1 MNRELKQKLRVEGP
15 WALAAALVFTLASLI
30 LGWPMNPLVAMVM
43 AGSVWAVS
51 LLLRQYRGITGIDGK
66 DCVIAGVLVAAA
78 LGVRLASPIYFDF
91 LQGNLSPVSTVAA
104 PAGVH
109 RSPTHDIF
117 GVGAWGLGY
126 PYNKSGCTDAP
137 VGLHNQEKYTCGYV
151 FDEVYFPVD
160 ALKDLKGIDFFDPE
174 PPLTKLI
181 IAGGISWLGFN
192 TWGWRI
198 MSAILGSLV
207 IGVLY
212 FIARRLWRRNRVF
225 PALAAL
231 FFSLDGLELVESRT
245 GVIDVIAVFFVMVAY
260 WMFLLH
266 WHARTKNEW
275 RTTLYLTAV
284 ASGLGLACKAD
295 MIPAILLMMVLLLG
309 RFIRPHLR
317 VRLGTGGASRWLVP
331 PAPDD
336 PREAARRTMVAG
348 LAWTWHYL
356 LAGVIILFIFY
367 LSFFRYW
374 TISHSLYVNFA
385 NTQGPTATC
394 TGFVAK
400 ASVCDLPVA
409 MPLQEYHLASIDFW
423 LPTGFNLVQ
432 SLADVEWNSLGS
444 LSYQA
449 TLKATHPFA
458 SPFYSWPLDAHPV
471 LFYATYTGNGV
482 TTVDGQTVSNYT
494 WISDMGNPAVFW
506 LGMFALAWCLYLVLR
521 KRDRIAVF
529 ILGGFLFDWLVLWSW
544 PSRILFFYEF
554 IEALPFVCLA
564 LAYLCARLIDRQ
576 AVIQVAR
583 LRLSTHSL
591 APISGAVVLAVI
603 LCFAYFYPLWTG
615 QPIPSTD
622 FFQHIWIPGWY

>member
-1 MNRELKQKLRVEGP
+1 MNGELRQKVRTEGP
-15 WALAAALVFTLASLI
+15 WALAAALVFSLASVV

-43 AGSVWAVS
+43 AGSVWGVS
-51 LLLRQYRGITGIDGK
+51 LLLRQHRGITGVDGK
-66 DCVIAGVLVAAA
+66 DCVIAGVLIAAA

-117 GVGAWGLGY
+117 GIGAWGLGY
-126 PYNKSGCTDAP
+126 PYNKAGCTDAP
-137 VGLHNQEKYTCGYV
+137 VGPHNQEKYTCGYV

-212 FIARRLWRRNRVF
+212 FIARRLWRRNRIF
-225 PALAAL
+225 PTLAAL

-245 GVIDVIAVFFVMVAY
+245 GVIDVIAVFFVMLAY

-266 WHARTKNEW
+266 WHARTKNQW
-275 RTTLYLTAV
+275 RATLYLTAV

-295 MIPAILLMMVLLLG
+295 MIPAVLLMVVLLLG

-317 VRLGTGGASRWLVP
+317 VRLGTGGSSRWLVP

-336 PREAARRTMVAG
+336 PLEAARRTMVAG

-356 LAGVIILFIFY
+356 LAGAIILFIFY

-409 MPLQEYHLASIDFW
+409 MPLQEYHLASVDFW
-423 LPTGFNLVQ
+423 LPTGFNLIQ

-482 TTVDGQTVSNYT
+482 TTVAGQTVSNYT
-494 WISDMGNPAVFW
+494 WISDMGNPAIFW
-506 LGMFALAWCLYLVLR
+506 LGMFALAFLLYLVMR
-521 KRDRIAVF
+521 RRDRVALF

-544 PSRILFFYEF
+544 PSRILFFYEY

-564 LAYLCARLIDRQ
+564 LAYVCARLIDRQ

-583 LRLSTHSL
+583 LRLGTHSL

>member
-1 MNRELKQKLRVEGP
+1 MSLELRRTIHREGR
-15 WALAAALVFTLASLI
+15 WALAAALVFALASL
-30 LGWPMNPLVAMVM
+30 LLRWPMNPLVAVLM
-43 AGSVWAVS
+43 AAAVWGVSV
-51 LLLRQYRGITGIDGK
+51 LLRHHRRLTGIDGI
-66 DCVIAGVLVAAA
+66 DCVIAGVLIAAA
-78 LGVRLASPIYFDF
+78 LAVRLASPIYLDF
-91 LQGNLSPVSTVAA
+91 LQGNLSPVSTVSA

-126 PYNKSGCTDAP
+126 PFNRSGCTSAP
-137 VGLHNQEKYTCGYV
+137 VGPHNREQRTCGYV

-192 TWGWRI
+192 PWGWRI

-225 PALAAL
+225 PTLAAL
-231 FFSLDGLELVESRT
+231 FLSLDGLELVESRT
-245 GVIDVIAVFFVMVAY
+245 GVIDVIAVFFVMLGY

-266 WHARTKNEW
+266 WHARTQRQW

-295 MIPAILLMMVLLLG
+295 MLPAILLMVVLLVG
-309 RFIRPHLR
+309 RFIRPRLR
-317 VRLGTGGASRWLVP
+317 LRLGRGGRSRWLIP

-336 PREAARRTMVAG
+336 PLEAARRTMVAT
-348 LAWTWHYL
+348 LSWSWHYL
-356 LAGVIILFIFY
+356 AAGAIIGLIFY

-385 NTQGPTATC
+385 NTSGPTVTC

-409 MPLQEYHLASIDFW
+409 MPLREVHLGSVDLWI
-423 LPTGFNLVQ
+423 PTGFNVVQ

-482 TTVDGQTVSNYT
+482 STVNGQTVSNYA

-506 LGMFALAWCLYLVLR
+506 LGLLALAWCLYLVVR
-521 KRDRIAVF
+521 RRDRVAMF
-529 ILGGFLFDWLVLWSW
+529 ILAGFLFDWLALWSW
-544 PSRILFFYEF
+544 PSRILFFYEY
-554 IEALPFVCLA
+554 IESLPFVCLA
-564 LAYLCARLIDRQ
+564 LAYCCAQMVDVR
-576 AVIQVAR
+576 AVVQVAR
-583 LRLSTHSL
+583 VRLGTHSL
-591 APISGAVVLAVI
+591 APVAGAVVLAVV

-615 QPIPSTD
+615 QPIPSSD

>member
-1 MNRELKQKLRVEGP
+1 MTPGSVQMLRREGP
-15 WALAAALVFTLASLI
+15 WALAAAAGFAFVAVV
-30 LGWPMNPLVAMVM
+30 LGWPVSPPVAILMV
-43 AGSVWAVS
+43 AAVWGVS
-51 LLLRQYRGITGIDGK
+51 LLLRHHRGLTGIDGV
-66 DCVIAGVLVAAA
+66 DCVIAGVLIGAA

-91 LQGNLSPVSTVAA
+91 LQGNLSPVSTVPA
-104 PAGVH
+104 PSGVH
-109 RSPTHDIF
+109 RSPTHDVF

-126 PYNKSGCTDAP
+126 PFNKTGCTDAP
-137 VGLHNQEKYTCGYV
+137 VGPHNQEKYTCGFV

-212 FIARRLWRRNRVF
+212 FMARRLWHRRRVF
-225 PALAAL
+225 PTLAAL
-231 FFSLDGLELVESRT
+231 FLSLDGLELVESRT
-245 GVIDVIAVFFVMVAY
+245 GVIDVIAVFFVMLAY

-266 WHARTKNEW
+266 WHASTRRQW
-275 RTTLYLTAV
+275 RATLYLTAI

-295 MIPAILLMMVLLLG
+295 MVPAVLVMLVLLGG
-309 RFIRPHLR
+309 RYVRPHLR
-317 VRLGTGGASRWLVP
+317 LRLGSGGSSRWVIP

-336 PREAARRTMVAG
+336 PVEAARRTMVATVRW
-348 LAWTWHYL
+348 AWHYL
-356 LAGVIILFIFY
+356 AGGALILLIFY

-385 NTQGPTATC
+385 NTRGPSVTC
-394 TGFVAK
+394 SGFVAK
-400 ASVCDLPVA
+400 ASICELPVA
-409 MPLQEYHLASIDFW
+409 MPLQDYHLASWDFW
-423 LPTGFNLVQ
+423 LPSGFNLVQ
-432 SLADVEWNSLGS
+432 SIADVEWNSLGS

-458 SPFYSWPLDAHPV
+458 SAFYSWPLDAHPV

-482 TTVDGQTVSNYT
+482 STVNGQTVSNYA
-494 WISDMGNPAVFW
+494 WISDMGNPAIFW
-506 LGMFALAWCLYLVLR
+506 LGLVALSWCLYLVLR
-521 KRDRIAVF
+521 RRDRVALF
-529 ILGGFLFDWLVLWSW
+529 ILLGFLFDWLVLWSW

-554 IEALPFVCLA
+554 IEAVPFVCLA
-564 LAYLCARLIDRQ
+564 LAYCCTRLIDRR
-576 AVIQVAR
+576 AVVQLAR
-583 LRLSTHSL
+583 VRLGTHSL
-591 APISGAVVLAVI
+591 APAAAAVVLSVI

-615 QPIPSTD
+615 QPIPSSD